1 MTIFPENVST
11 YGQDIDNLFW
21 LILVFA
27 TIAFVISLFVLIYP
41 LIKYSSK
48 KVARAEYITGE
59 KKKHFKWI
67 AYALVA
73 LLLSD
78 FVILYVE
85 HDTWGN
91 IESVP
96 AKADVH
102 VGIIARQWNWIFVY
116 PGPDGMLGTSD
127 DVVIDEMNS
136 SLHVPI
142 NANVVFELR
151 SQDVIH
157 SFFLA
162 NARLKQD
169 ALPGRTVLRWFNI
182 TKPGK
187 YDISCTQICGILHS
201 KMRNFVLAETPEQ
214 YKHFTDSL
222 YAANK
227 PAPAAADTT
236 KK

>member
-11 YGQDIDNLFW
+11 YGQEIDNLFW

-27 TIAFVISLFVLIYP
+27 DIAFFISLFALLYP
-41 LIKYSSK
+41 LVKYNSK
-48 KVARAEYITGE
+48 KVKRAEYITGE
-59 KKKHFKWI
+59 KRKHFKWI
-67 AYALVA
+67 TIALV
-73 LLLSD
+73 LLLGSD

-85 HDTWGN
+85 HHTWGE
-91 IESVP
+91 IEGVP
-96 AKADVH
+96 VKADVH
-102 VGIIARQWNWIFVY
+102 VGITARQWNWIFIY
-116 PGPDGMLGTSD
+116 PGPDGVLGTHD
-127 DVVIDEMNS
+127 DVIVDEQNS

-142 NANVVFELR
+142 NANIVCEFR

-162 NARLKQD
+162 NARFKMD
-169 ALPGRTVLRWFNI
+169 VLPGRTVIRWFNI

-214 YKHFTDSL
+214 YKQFTDSL
-222 YAANK
+222 YNVNK
-227 PAPAAADTT
+227 VASIN
-236 KK
+236 K